1 MHSDVYNA
9 IQHMLKA
16 STPIPWEETRTI
28 LLCSLMWLIAD
39 TFNFVSAASLVIVLA
54 YDKETQSL
62 DRPSQRLPRET
73 GFTLGKSVLPA
84 HLYPKWL
91 SQMATLSPV
100 TLIFSFRSEHLTGLL
115 LSSPWTINRLAFCY
129 CGKRGRIPGP
139 TQCLSLGFG
148 VIENV
153 CVSENYLKP
162 MLWMLSRTSR
172 QFYIRKHKF

>member
-1 MHSDVYNA
+1 MHSNAYNA
-9 IQHMLKA
+9 KQHMLKA
-16 STPIPWEETRTI
+16 STPIPWEETRAI
-28 LLCSLMWLIAD
+28 LLCSFMWLLAD

-84 HLYPKWL
+84 HLCPRWL
-91 SQMATLSPV
+91 SQMATLFPV
-100 TLIFSFRSEHLTGLL
+100 TLIFSFLSEHLTGL
-115 LSSPWTINRLAFCY
+115 LSSPWTINSDRLAFCY
-129 CGKRGRIPGP
+129 YGKRGRIPGP
-139 TQCLSLGFG
+139 AQCLSLGGG

-162 MLWMLSRTSR
+162 MLWMPSRTSR
-172 QFYIRKHKF
+172 